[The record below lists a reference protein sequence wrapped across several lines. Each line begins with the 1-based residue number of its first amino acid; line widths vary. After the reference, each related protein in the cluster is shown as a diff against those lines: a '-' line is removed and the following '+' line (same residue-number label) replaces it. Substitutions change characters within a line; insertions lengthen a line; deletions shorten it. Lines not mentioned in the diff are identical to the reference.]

1 MLIPPG
7 LRIFIAKD
15 PADFRRSYD
24 GLAGM
29 VYNDL
34 AADPTDGTLYVFFN
48 KRRDQVKILY
58 YHRGG
63 LCIWMKRLE
72 RGKFASLSIG
82 DDCCIELTDTEL
94 LMLIDGIEFTNAVR
108 KIRYAK

>member
-7 LRIFIAKD
+7 LRIFIAKE

-29 VYNDL
+29 VYNEL
-34 AADPTDGTLYVFFN
+34 SADPSDGTLYVFFN
-48 KRRDQVKILY
+48 RRRDQVKVLY

-72 RGKFASLSIG
+72 QGRFATLRMEES
-82 DDCCIELTDTEL
+82 CVALTETEL
-94 LMLIDGIEFTNAVR
+94 LMLIDGIEVNNAR
-108 KIRYAK
+108 RRIRYAK

>member
-1 MLIPPG
+1 MLTPPG
-7 LRIFIAKD
+7 LRIMIARD

-34 AADPTDGTLYVFFN
+34 QSDPTDGALYVFFN

-58 YHRGG
+58 YQRGG

-72 RGKFASLSIG
+72 KGRFASMKS
-82 DDCCIELTDTEL
+82 DCCRIEMTETEL
-94 LMLIDGIEFTNAVR
+94 LMLIDGIEVSG
-108 KIRYAK
+108 AKRRLRLTK

>member
-1 MLIPPG
+1 MLTPPG
-7 LRIFIAKD
+7 LRIMIARD

-29 VYNDL
+29 VHNDL
-34 AADPTDGTLYVFFN
+34 LSDPTDGALYVFFN

-58 YHRGG
+58 YQRGG

-72 RGKFASLSIG
+72 KGRFAAPRIDQCSV
-82 DDCCIELTDTEL
+82 ELTETEL
-94 LMLIDGIEFTNAVR
+94 LMLIDGIE
-108 KIRYAK
+108 ISGAKRRLRLTK